1 MQENIKWLL
10 QDVGINN
17 TEIDDTFSTIKQLKM
32 PYANIGTIP
41 FTTVFTNL
49 ENVLTNPTEK
59 LILRTGTKPLSVF
72 FNVNSITELNPHLSD
87 YQKQN
92 DNAFLSQLR
101 KGLFYNKEAFDQAVY
116 AQYDLPLLN
125 NTAQYVPYKKCAFH
139 SFSEDKFIKPSTDQK
154 AFNAGILKK
163 GKQIQEFVYA
173 QTHQSGFKDELIV
186 IADCKKIY
194 AEYRFFVVNGQ
205 IITGSQ
211 YRNEHK
217 LHISDQVS
225 SSVFKVAQAY
235 AKLYQPHDIFTLDIA
250 DTPQGYKIV
259 EYNCWACSGLY
270 ACDRN
275 KLFSTVHDYVA
286 HH

>member
-1 MQENIKWLL
+1 MQTKVKWLL
-10 QDVGINN
+10 QDVGISNIAV
-17 TEIDDTFSTIKQLKM
+17 EDSFEVIRQLQL
-32 PYANIGTIP
+32 PYVNMGTIP

-49 ENVLTNPTEK
+49 ENVLVDPTEK

-72 FNVNSITELNPHLSD
+72 FNVKSITELNHYFSEQQIHYDSEYL
-87 YQKQN
+87 YR
-92 DNAFLSQLR
+92 LR
-101 KGLFYNKEAFDQAVY
+101 EGLFYHKDAFDQAVY

-125 NTAQYVPYKKCAFH
+125 DKARYIPYEKCAFY

-154 AFNAGILKK
+154 AFNAGILSK
-163 GKQIQEFVYA
+163 GKQIREFVYA

-194 AEYRFFVVNGQ
+194 AEYRFFVVDGQ
-205 IITGSQ
+205 VVTGSQ

-225 SSVFKVAQAY
+225 SSVYKVAQSY
-235 AKLYQPHDIFTLDIA
+235 AKLYQPHNIFTLDIA

-270 ACDRN
+270 ACDKE
-275 KLFSTVHDYVA
+275 KLFRTVHEFVKGG
-286 HH
+286 